1 MNTIKFAAHV
11 AYLDPMTG
19 QGLLV
24 MPRPEDDLTLGGV
37 GLHEADWNYAI
48 AELDRLGWEPT
59 EDDEDEEVGV
69 CYDGDTID
77 GRAVIGLYG
86 REPVVTMPTI
96 REYAEA
102 DEELMRLAGL
112 VSGSWRA

>member
-1 MNTIKFAAHV
+1 MNTIRFAAFTAH
-11 AYLDPMTG
+11 LDPMTG

-24 MPRPEDDLTLGGV
+24 MPRPEDDLSLGGV
-37 GLHEADWNYAI
+37 GLHEADWNHVI

-86 REPVVTMPTI
+86 REPITQLASM
-96 REYAEA
+96 RECGEA
-102 DEELMRLAGL
+102 SQELMRLAGL
-112 VSGSWRA
+112 TV